1 MIAIPNNWMWRV
13 WFGGLLMIG
22 CEIIF
27 WRSPLDRPLVDWLRL
42 AIGYGVMG
50 AIGLDVLARYR
61 VRDLAGVMG
70 TTLFL
75 APLIALVLT
84 SENTL
89 ISLPMHLFSRVLG
102 LHGIGVLWAVGVW
115 VCLWDKSYLLRW
127 IGVGC
132 LLFGILTA
140 LWLRVADHFINWSL
154 SPAYLIQAMLIY
166 ALVGGLIG
174 AGGYLARQSVPKSDE
189 MMLSPLEWSVIL
201 LMSLGLI
208 LWGDTPDR
216 QAIGGTV
223 ILSAWG
229 LLIVWFEH
237 DVKSLPL
244 LDRLFAQSPP
254 NMSRIIVLWLIG
266 GIGLALGW
274 FIPLRLETGLSPI
287 NLMENGI
294 VLFGFGWMPCL
305 TLWVAV
311 RALSRRSW
319 RLDID

>member
-1 MIAIPNNWMWRV
+1 
-13 WFGGLLMIG
+13 
-22 CEIIF
+22 
-27 WRSPLDRPLVDWLRL
+27 
-42 AIGYGVMG
+42 
-50 AIGLDVLARYR
+50 
-61 VRDLAGVMG
+61 
-70 TTLFL
+70 
-75 APLIALVLT
+75 
-84 SENTL
+84 
-89 ISLPMHLFSRVLG
+89 
-102 LHGIGVLWAVGVW
+102 
-115 VCLWDKSYLLRW
+115 
-127 IGVGC
+127 